1 MRRRTKAFVG
11 VAVVAA
17 VAFTFLAPSFYWFTA
32 YSPIVSLSAPP
43 TPIFKAYRSLGCMFF
58 GYGDAY
64 YTASV
69 TFSTNGQSMQNMQGL
84 VFTCQPPILPV

>member
-11 VAVVAA
+11 IAVIAVVAF
-17 VAFTFLAPSFYWFTA
+17 VFLAPAFYWFTA
-32 YSPIVSLSAPP
+32 YSPLVSSQP
-43 TPIFKAYRSLGCMFF
+43 TPIFEAYRSLGCMFF

-84 VFTCQPPILPV
+84 VFTCQSPILPI

>member
-11 VAVVAA
+11 VAVVAV
-17 VAFTFLAPSFYWFTA
+17 VAFVFLAPAFYWFTA
-32 YSPIVSLSAPP
+32 YSPFVAGPV
-43 TPIFKAYRSLGCMFF
+43 TPIFEAYRSLGCMLF

-69 TFSTNGQSMQNMQGL
+69 TFDINGHFQSMGGL
-84 VFTCQPPILPV
+84 VFTCQSPILPI